1 MLLVLDI
8 QTELLILAHLCYS
21 GVCNMEGISN
31 VLRAARVMTVWMEKE
46 REFSNMVSIHII
58 MTTLYLHT
66 PHSHI
71 KHTDE
76 KEYMYHFFYVYEDI
90 NMGWSHDQI
99 P

>member
-71 KHTDE
+71 KHTE
-76 KEYMYHFFYVYEDI
+76 EIGYQFFYEYGLVI
-90 NMGWSHDQI
+90 
-99 P
+99 

>member
-46 REFSNMVSIHII
+46 GEFSNMVSIHD
-58 MTTLYLHT
+58 
-66 PHSHI
+66 SNNDHI
-71 KHTDE
+71 VPTHPTQSYKTR
-76 KEYMYHFFYVYEDI
+76 
-90 NMGWSHDQI
+90 
-99 P
+99 

>member
-46 REFSNMVSIHII
+46 GEFSNMVSIHTVNIVP
-58 MTTLYLHT
+58 TQPTQSFKNTLR
-66 PHSHI
+66 
-71 KHTDE
+71 K
-76 KEYMYHFFYVYEDI
+76 
-90 NMGWSHDQI
+90 
-99 P
+99 